1 MKNRKKNGRYQS
13 LLVILILILGTILL
27 AACQTEADAPVETP
41 TPDPVATMQ
50 AALQATAA
58 ASEEDRSGELAR
70 WSKELDAAETLWA
83 ASNVSKYALTVLYVN
98 SGQQILQS
106 HTITVE
112 NGAIIEQ
119 SAACSEQ
126 QKECIINKIDLE
138 NITVPGLFGMARN
151 AINNDEVSDN
161 GAEFNFDP
169 HYGVPEWI
177 VLKTNGD
184 FPWYW
189 HVESFEVLE

>member
-1 MKNRKKNGRYQS
+1 MNRKKNGRYYP
-13 LLVILILILGTILL
+13 LLLILMFGTIFLS
-27 AACQTEADAPVETP
+27 ACQTEADTPTETA

-58 ASEEDRSGELAR
+58 VSEADRSVELAR
-70 WSKELDAAETLWA
+70 WSEELDAAENLWA
-83 ASNVSKYALTVLYVN
+83 SANVSKYALTVLYVN

-106 HTITVE
+106 HTIKVE

-126 QKECIINKIDLE
+126 QQDCIINEIDLE

-151 AINNDEVSDN
+151 AINNDEISDT

-169 HYGVPEWI
+169 QYGVPEWI
-177 VLKTNGD
+177 VLKTKGE